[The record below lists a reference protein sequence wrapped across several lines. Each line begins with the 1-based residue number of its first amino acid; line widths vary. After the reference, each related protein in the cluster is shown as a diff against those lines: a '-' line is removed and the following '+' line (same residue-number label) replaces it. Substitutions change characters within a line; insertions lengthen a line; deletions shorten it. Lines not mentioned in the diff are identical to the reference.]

1 MNYLRGAV
9 NAISAPY
16 QYYKDINPS
25 TLTGAIDVIVISRPA
40 DNGGTELV
48 CSPFHVR
55 FGKWQVLRPSEKKV
69 NVFVNGN
76 PIPFDMKIGEAG
88 EAFFVF
94 ETDEDVPADLITSPI
109 LQPTV
114 PPLEENEKQTTEP
127 AAEERYGGEDVL
139 EPSGNGHVEREPTFL
154 DLNGGV
160 EKFPSND
167 VRTTPKQAHYVPKS
181 LRKQDSRA
189 TISPAALPSPH
200 STELSAERASTSDS
214 ELRRQDKLV
223 DAALSSFKLEP
234 HTPEVEYHSGPFLCH
249 PCSTIFDYE
258 NRHSLRHRRLQ
269 ATLSLPRRFESDCS
283 SFIYTAGASR

>member
-1 MNYLRGAV
+1 MIIVEKYISLALASYSSLLSMNYLRGAV

-40 DNGGTELV
+40 DNGDTELV

-76 PIPFDMKIGEAG
+76 QIPFDMKIGEAG

-114 PPLEENEKQTTEP
+114 PPLEKDEKQTTEP
-127 AAEERYGGEDVL
+127 VAVEQYGGEGVQ

-154 DLNGGV
+154 DLNGG
-160 EKFPSND
+160 FLSHD
-167 VRTTPKQAHYVPKS
+167 VRTTPKQTHYVPKS
-181 LRKQDSRA
+181 LRKQDSKA
-189 TISPAALPSPH
+189 TISPAALPSPPH
-200 STELSAERASTSDS
+200 SRERSAERAGTSDS

-223 DAALSSFKLEP
+223 DAALSSLKLEP
-234 HTPEVEYHSGPFLCH
+234 HTPEVEYHSGSFLCH
-249 PCSTIFDYE
+249 PYALFLT
-258 NRHSLRHRRLQ
+258 
-269 ATLSLPRRFESDCS
+269 
-283 SFIYTAGASR
+283 